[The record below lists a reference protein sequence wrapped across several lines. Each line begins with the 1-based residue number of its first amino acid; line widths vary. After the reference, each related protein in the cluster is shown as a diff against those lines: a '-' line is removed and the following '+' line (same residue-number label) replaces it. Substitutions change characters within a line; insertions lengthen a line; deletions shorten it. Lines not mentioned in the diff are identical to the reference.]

1 VYRIDDTMARGRPPL
16 RSPVAIRP
24 PQPGPLPASLG
35 YIQVLVVGSPMGIYP
50 AYTCRGTIYC
60 RIVVIRYTLCHR
72 KEPRAL
78 TDYESLAEL
87 RYQIRRFQHFSEGVA
102 RATGLQPQQH
112 QLMLTL
118 KALPR
123 NIRPRVAELAE
134 RLQIKHHSAVEL
146 INRLSAGGYVRR
158 HRGGK
163 DHREVLLTLTPKGER
178 ILRTL
183 SLYHRAELRTQ
194 GPALIAALKRAMATT
209 RISNRIATKSG
220 NRIRSK
226 SEQHATR

>member
-1 VYRIDDTMARGRPPL
+1 VYRI
-16 RSPVAIRP
+16 AIRWQGADHLFVP
-24 PQPGPLPASLG
+24 LARYVRRSHMLCLLRWDPSKCWLLDSLPASF
-35 YIQVLVVGSPMGIYP
+35 P
-50 AYTCRGTIYC
+50 AYTCRVTIHC
-60 RIVVIRYTLCHR
+60 RIVLIRYTLRHR

-78 TDYESLAEL
+78 TDYEALAEL

-118 KALPR
+118 KGLPR

-209 RISNRIATKSG
+209 GISNRIATKS
-220 NRIRSK
+220 RDQIRSK
-226 SEQHATR
+226 SEEHATR

>member
-1 VYRIDDTMARGRPPL
+1 M
-16 RSPVAIRP
+16 
-24 PQPGPLPASLG
+24 
-35 YIQVLVVGSPMGIYP
+35 
-50 AYTCRGTIYC
+50 
-60 RIVVIRYTLCHR
+60 
-72 KEPRAL
+72 

-87 RYQIRRFQHFSEGVA
+87 RYHIRRFQHFSEGVA
-102 RATGLQPQQH
+102 RATSLQPQQH

-118 KALPR
+118 KGLPR

-146 INRLSAGGYVRR
+146 INRLSAGDYVRR

-194 GPALIAALKRAMATT
+194 GPALIAALRRAMATT

-220 NRIRSK
+220 HKIRSK
-226 SEQHATR
+226 SEEHATR